1 MGPLAT
7 KKPSTQ
13 EGSTQSPT
21 EPNGAGS
28 GTETSD
34 AVRQRLE
41 AATPPPPSITAKGI
55 GLSVLGWA
63 LFALLY
69 SFLIAQDQP
78 DTPFVFLYIGQ
89 LLYALIHGGL
99 SVPVWWGTV
108 RAMDD
113 AHWAWPSVAHV
124 ALAPA
129 YAFVGLEAYLGLID
143 AAIGPF
149 VAERIE
155 ASYQWVLLS
164 GGTLYAVQFA
174 IYHLVRSFQRLR
186 WREQQ
191 AAEYA
196 ALARE
201 RELAALKAQVHPH
214 FLFNTLN
221 SISSTVHAAPEDAR
235 EMIADLAQLLR
246 HSLDSINRDTVPLRD
261 ELGVAAS
268 YLSLESHRFSDRL
281 GVDICVDV
289 PDDLLSTPV
298 PPVVVQP
305 LVENAVKHGVGPKED
320 GGTIRLAVQRH
331 ADGLRVVVE
340 DDGVG
345 PGDSLPLANDD
356 LADRPQGNGQP
367 LPSGE
372 KSSGGVGLVNTDA
385 RLRRVLGEQSRLHT
399 EAVTPH
405 GFRVWFD
412 VPMPSPEA
420 TPAHNPAPDHD
431 EDRQL

>member
-1 MGPLAT
+1 MPPEAE
-7 KKPSTQ
+7 PS
-13 EGSTQSPT
+13 ET
-21 EPNGAGS
+21 EPLTNDSPA
-28 GTETSD
+28 TDVRAETPD
-34 AVRQRLE
+34 AIRQRLE
-41 AATPPPPSITAKGI
+41 EAMPPSPSITATGV
-55 GLSVLGWA
+55 GLSAVGWT

-69 SFLIAQDQP
+69 TFLVAQDQP
-78 DTPFVFLYIGQ
+78 DTPFALLFIGQ
-89 LLYALIHGGL
+89 MIYALLHAML

-113 AHWAWPSVAHV
+113 THWVRPLLAHIIG
-124 ALAPA
+124 APV
-129 YAFVGLEAYLGLID
+129 YAFVGLELYLLMMD
-143 AAIGPF
+143 AMIGAF
-149 VAERIE
+149 VVEQIR

-164 GGTLYAVQFA
+164 GGTLYAIQFA

-221 SISSTVHAAPEDAR
+221 SISSTVYADPGEAR

-246 HSLDSINRDTVPLRD
+246 HSLDSIDCDTVPLRD
-261 ELGVAAS
+261 ELGMAAS
-268 YLSLESHRFSDRL
+268 YLSLEAHRFSDRL
-281 GVDICVDV
+281 GVNVRVDV
-289 PDDLLSTPV
+289 PDDALRAPV
-298 PPVVVQP
+298 PPMVVQP

-320 GGTIRLAVQRH
+320 GGTIQLCVQQHQDR
-331 ADGLRVVVE
+331 LRVSVE

-345 PGDSLPLANDD
+345 PGETLPLMGNSADEVSREIGRRANGHPENERSGGDPGDD
-356 LADRPQGNGQP
+356 
-367 LPSGE
+367 
-372 KSSGGVGLVNTDA
+372 SSGVGLVNTDA
-385 RLRRVLGEQSRLHT
+385 RLRKVLGEESRLHT

-412 VPMPSPEA
+412 VPMPTQS
-420 TPAHNPAPDHD
+420 
-431 EDRQL
+431 

>member
-1 MGPLAT
+1 M
-7 KKPSTQ
+7 
-13 EGSTQSPT
+13 QSRT
-21 EPNGAGS
+21 EAPDT
-28 GTETSD
+28 GTRTDTPD
-34 AVRQRLE
+34 AIRQRLE
-41 AATPPPPSITAKGI
+41 QATPPPPSITATGI
-55 GLSVLGWA
+55 GLSVVGWA

-78 DTPFVFLYIGQ
+78 DTPFAFLFAGQ
-89 LLYALIHGGL
+89 VIYALLHGML
-99 SVPVWWGTV
+99 SLPVWWGTV

-113 AHWAWPSVAHV
+113 AHWAWPCITHV
-124 ALAPA
+124 VLAPA
-129 YAFVGLEAYLGLID
+129 YAFAGLELYLTVMD

-149 VAERIE
+149 VAESIRG
-155 ASYQWVLLS
+155 SYQWVLLS

-174 IYHLVRSFQRLR
+174 IYHLVRSFQRMR

-221 SISSTVHAAPEDAR
+221 SISSTVHAAPEEAR
-235 EMIADLAQLLR
+235 EMIADLAQMLR
-246 HSLDSINRDTVPLRD
+246 HSLDSIDRDTVPLRD
-261 ELGVAAS
+261 ELDVAAS

-281 GVDICVDV
+281 GIDICVDV
-289 PDDLLSTPV
+289 PDDFLSVPV
-298 PPVVVQP
+298 PPMVIQP

-320 GGTIRLAVQRH
+320 GGTIRLGVKQH
-331 ADGLRVVVE
+331 ADSLRVFVE

-345 PGDSLPLANDD
+345 PGDTLPLT
-356 LADRPQGNGQP
+356 GNGATDRHRENRQTITGAANEE
-367 LPSGE
+367 SGE
-372 KSSGGVGLVNTDA
+372 GSRSVGLVNTDT

-412 VPMPSPEA
+412 VPVPEYDQPSACPE
-420 TPAHNPAPDHD
+420 TGQP
-431 EDRQL
+431 